1 MVLISRFACKGIVDK
16 YIEYDPVI
24 VMIDL
29 VLMSKE
35 AQRHILYNTDFKTFW
50 KLFIILVMLETYA
63 VWRSDSLFS
72 IAVNTICDI
81 KKTFP

>member
-1 MVLISRFACKGIVDK
+1 MVDK

-35 AQRHILYNTDFKTFW
+35 AQRHIIYNTEFKV
-50 KLFIILVMLETYA
+50 INNILT
-63 VWRSDSLFS
+63 D
-72 IAVNTICDI
+72 IVNT
-81 KKTFP
+81 

>member
-1 MVLISRFACKGIVDK
+1 MDK

-35 AQRHILYNTDFKTFW
+35 AQRHVLYNTEFKVSTHG
-50 KLFIILVMLETYA
+50 LINYIILISEILKIPRFKLT
-63 VWRSDSLFS
+63 
-72 IAVNTICDI
+72 
-81 KKTFP
+81 KTRIYDLL